1 MIQSFNDLYV
11 APNLADGAAIGN
23 TTTETVLY
31 ATTEPTVFGTNDQI
45 VERACLLWELWGRI
59 SNVVTAAPTMRW
71 RVRWGGVA
79 GVILCDSGAISASA
93 SAFTNA
99 QWYMHGHLIV
109 RLTGSG
115 TSGSIMSQGKILTTN
130 QTGTPTPVLMGSAGV
145 LTPAAVGIDSTIDK
159 LLSFTFQ
166 WGTANPSNTI
176 QCITRLLW
184 GMR

>member
-11 APNLADGAAIGN
+11 PPNIADGAAIGN

-31 ATTEPTVFGTNDQI
+31 ATTEPTIFGTNDQI
-45 VERACLLWELWGRI
+45 VERACLFWELWGRI

-93 SAFTNA
+93 SAFTNG
-99 QWYMHGHLIV
+99 QWYMRGYLIV
-109 RLTGSG
+109 RTTGTAG
-115 TSGSIMSQGKILTTN
+115 TIMSQGDVFTAN
-130 QTGTPTPVLMGSAGV
+130 MTGTPTDILMGSAGV
-145 LTPAAVGIDSTIDK
+145 NTPVAVSIDSTIDK

-166 WGTANPSNTI
+166 WGTANASNTI